1 MKKGNKKGIL
11 KTVILCVV
19 AILLVLIIGIWVAF
33 EFYFLPKLNAGV
45 INDEE
50 KITSGDVF
58 DIAKYLTDEQ
68 MIENIKN
75 FDKQTAKEMVALI
88 DEIEKEMGG
97 QKPTNTPKPAT
108 KPKEDSAYERIMAS
122 ASKEEIAR
130 GMEVIKK
137 INMKEANAHYEKGGE
152 KALKRYIVSTLSK
165 KDLNTVVELYRK
177 YSHLL

>member
-1 MKKGNKKGIL
+1 MKKGNKKGTL

-19 AILLVLIIGIWVAF
+19 AILLVLIIGIWVAL
-33 EFYFLPKLNAGV
+33 EFYFLPKLNSGV

-50 KITSGDVF
+50 KITSSDVF

-97 QKPTNTPKPAT
+97 QKPANTPKPAT

-177 YSHLL
+177 YAHLL